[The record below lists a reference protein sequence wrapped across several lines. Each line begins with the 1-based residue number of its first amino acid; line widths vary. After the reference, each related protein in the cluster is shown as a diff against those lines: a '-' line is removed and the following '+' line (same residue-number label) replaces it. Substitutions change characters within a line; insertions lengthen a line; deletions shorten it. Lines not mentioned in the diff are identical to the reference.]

1 MKRLDMGYR
10 SSAMVQ
16 NEEGEQGFWPSF
28 ADMMSAIALILFFL
42 MLLAYV
48 QNILTGNELKSAK
61 GEVETMQASLNATLQ
76 QVEDAKGEL
85 ALLQGDLETARA
97 NIAADQEA
105 LAQYEQTIA
114 ANTQT
119 INDQMA
125 YITATSTELTQIRS
139 QMQTIALLRLSTL
152 EKIKA
157 SIESVLGG
165 GASVRIG
172 DNGNIILNEGLFF
185 DYNSDQIK
193 EGSETVLDKL
203 AEAFRQFLAEPGN
216 TQYVDS
222 IVISGHTDNTGD
234 AEYNRDLSTR
244 RANAVLNY
252 LLSHDGGVLTP
263 YEQYFCSA
271 GYGVTRPIAVNTT
284 EEGRGANRRIEISII
299 LRDETVLQIVDSYLQ
314 STQAG
319 PSAQITQP

>member
-1 MKRLDMGYR
+1 MKRLDTGFR
-10 SSAMVQ
+10 SGAMTR
-16 NEEGEQGFWPSF
+16 NAEGEQGFWPSF

-42 MLLAYV
+42 MLLAYI
-48 QNILTGNELKSAK
+48 QNIMTGNQLKNAQT
-61 GEVETMQASLNATLQ
+61 EMLTMQSNLNATLQ

-97 NIAADQEA
+97 SIAADREA

-119 INDQMA
+119 INEQMA
-125 YITATSTELTQIRS
+125 YITATNTELTQIRS

-193 EGSETVLDKL
+193 AGSETVLDKL
-203 AEAFRQFLAEPGN
+203 SEAFRQFLSQPGN
-216 TQYVDS
+216 ADYVDS

-252 LLSHDGGVLTP
+252 LLLHENGALQP
-263 YEQYFCSA
+263 YAKYFCSA
-271 GYGVTRPIAVNTT
+271 GYGVTRPIAANTT
-284 EEGRGANRRIEISII
+284 EAGRGANRRIEISII

-314 STQAG
+314 N
-319 PSAQITQP
+319 TQP